1 MNIFCLL
8 KRKKGIV
15 LCYGDFLLC
24 SFGRISDIIVVF
36 VECKV
41 YVLRCVSSKGGKMW
55 CEWEV
60 KYIYVVN
67 KVNLKYFFFVIFCF

>member
-24 SFGRISDIIVVF
+24 SFGRMSDIIVVF
-36 VECKV
+36 V
-41 YVLRCVSSKGGKMW
+41 VLVDVLVVRV
-55 CEWEV
+55 V
-60 KYIYVVN
+60 KCGVN
-67 KVNLKYFFFVIFCF
+67 GR